1 MDFNAKPSCKGDSR
15 SLSCN
20 LRAYFQN
27 LELLTSEESRSSC
40 PDKQVF
46 AENKSFSFCLI
57 NSVELAHQHYK
68 FLLIFG

>member
-20 LRAYFQN
+20 SRAYFQN

-46 AENKSFSFCLI
+46 AEKKKVFP
-57 NSVELAHQHYK
+57 SV
-68 FLLIFG
+68 

>member
-27 LELLTSEESRSSC
+27 LELLTSEESKSSC
-40 PDKQVF
+40 P
-46 AENKSFSFCLI
+46 ELI
-57 NSVELAHQHYK
+57 SK
-68 FLLIFG
+68 FLLLSDKFCRVGPPTL

>member
-46 AENKSFSFCLI
+46 AGKKKF
-57 NSVELAHQHYK
+57 
-68 FLLIFG
+68 FLLSDKSCRVGPPTL